1 MGAKGT
7 PGNNTSRV
15 KTSPKMPTTTK
26 RWGAYIRRSR
36 AISWSSQRRSYEAS
50 TSPLAEIWGRLLT
63 LQGVSIC
70 RARELVNASRF
81 DYASTS
87 APFCI
92 SESEIV
98 REQSPPLQNRREI
111 RPHLHR
117 HRRLDVRAMA
127 RRVLSRKTC
136 PGQRAAIRGF
146 QAHLDRD
153 QRHLLRFAKT
163 GKLSQMG
170 ARGARRLC
178 VLVERPALC
187 HQPPRAGGGRRFRE
201 AVLRFRRA
209 RTRRPPRP
217 RAVAVRA
224 DQEIRRSGFRQIP
237 RASAA
242 RTRRKA
248 TAPCGRGPPRQL
260 LRAGLRGADQKIRNA
275 RGVRRARQVS
285 GDR

>member
-7 PGNNTSRV
+7 AGNNTFRV
-15 KTSPKMPTTTK
+15 KTSPKMPTTTN
-26 RWGAYIRRSR
+26 RWRAYIRRSR

-50 TSPLAEIWGRLLT
+50 TSPLDWIWGRLLA
-63 LQGVSIC
+63 LQG
-70 RARELVNASRF
+70 SRF
-81 DYASTS
+81 AGHANWSTP
-87 APFCI
+87 AGLTTLRLPPPFCI

-98 REQSPPLQNRREI
+98 REQSPRFQNRREI

-117 HRRLDVRAMA
+117 HRRLDVRAVA
-127 RRVLSRKTC
+127 GRVLPPKTC
-136 PGQRAAIRGF
+136 PSQRAAIRGL
-146 QAHLDRD
+146 QTHLDRD
-153 QRHLLRFAKT
+153 QRHLLRFAEA

-178 VLVERPALC
+178 ILVERPALC
-187 HQPPRAGGGRRFRE
+187 HQPPRTGGGRRFRE

-217 RAVAVRA
+217 RALAVRA

-242 RTRRKA
+242 RT
-248 TAPCGRGPPRQL
+248 
-260 LRAGLRGADQKIRNA
+260 
-275 RGVRRARQVS
+275 
-285 GDR
+285 